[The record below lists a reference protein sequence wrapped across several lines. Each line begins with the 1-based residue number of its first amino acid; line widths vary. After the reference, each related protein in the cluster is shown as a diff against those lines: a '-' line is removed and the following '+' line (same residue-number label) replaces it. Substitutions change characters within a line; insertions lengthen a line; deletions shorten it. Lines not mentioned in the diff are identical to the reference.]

1 MTTNDLYLVVLPLI
15 HMSSGLTEQTL
26 TLLPDK
32 NFATEFHQDEVQT
45 YIDMFENRAK
55 KYLSGGHVAGYNLET
70 EPTEDGRFLVR
81 VTQRVT

>member
-1 MTTNDLYLVVLPLI
+1 MTTNDLYFVVLPLI
-15 HMSSGLTEQTL
+15 HIGSGLTEQTL

-32 NFATEFHQDEVQT
+32 NFATEFYQDEVQN

-55 KYLSGGHVAGYNLET
+55 KYLSGGHVSGYNLQT

-81 VTQRVT
+81 VTQRVA